1 MGWLFN
7 MGYLIAAIGIALV
20 VDATT
25 EFGETGKGSDGFIHE
40 QIEFVFG
47 KGRETLQCF
56 VGVVVGIVGIAMFS
70 KGVRVIFSK
79 HGLR

>member
-7 MGYLIAAIGIALV
+7 VGYLIAAIGIALV

-47 KGRETLQCF
+47 KGREILQCF
-56 VGVVVGIVGIAMFS
+56 VGVVVGVAGVAMLIGGI
-70 KGVRVIFSK
+70 RETLSK
-79 HGLR
+79 HDLK